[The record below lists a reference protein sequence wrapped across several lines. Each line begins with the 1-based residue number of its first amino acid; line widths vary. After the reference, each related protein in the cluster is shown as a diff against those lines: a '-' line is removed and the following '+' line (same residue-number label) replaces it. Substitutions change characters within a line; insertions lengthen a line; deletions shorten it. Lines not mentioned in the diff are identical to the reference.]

1 MPAQVLV
8 VDDILPNVKVLEA
21 KLAAEY
27 FDVSTAMS
35 GAEALAKMRE
45 SPPDIVLLDVM
56 MPEMD
61 GFEVCRRIKADPR
74 LAIIPVVMVT
84 ALSETSELVR
94 GLEAGADDFLTKPV
108 NDTALFALVRSL
120 VRMKLTL
127 DELRLREETSTRLGV
142 LDTAADGGG
151 VSGRPRILVVEDDPA
166 QATAIVTALADRGEG
181 EVETAGAAAMAA
193 AAAGG
198 FDVVVVSLTMKDF
211 DGLRLCSHLRA
222 QAATRDTAVLILID
236 PDGTAAMVRA
246 LEMGVV
252 DYLVKPVDPAEVVAR
267 TRTQIRRKS
276 YHDRLRARY
285 EMSVAMAVTDSLTG
299 LHNRRYLVGHLE
311 NLVARANA
319 GGKPLSLMMLDIDH
333 FKKVNDEH
341 GHAAGDEVLQAFA
354 DRLRLGV
361 RGIDLATRYGGEE
374 FVVAMPDTSGAIAET
389 VAGRLLKDIGGAPF
403 PVLGGSIEL
412 PVTVSIGVTT
422 SSGGDDSA
430 EQMLARA
437 DEALYAAKEGGR
449 NRMVARYRSDV
460 GGQTGE

>member
-27 FDVSTAMS
+27 FDVSTAMG
-35 GAEALAKMRE
+35 GAEALAKMRQQ
-45 SPPDIVLLDVM
+45 PPDIVLLDVM

-61 GFEVCRRIKADPR
+61 GFEVCRRIKADPL
-74 LAIIPVVMVT
+74 LATIPVVMVT
-84 ALSETSELVR
+84 ALSDASERVR

-108 NDTALFALVRSL
+108 NDTALFARVRSL

-127 DELRLREETSTRLGV
+127 DELRLREETSTQLGV
-142 LDTAADGGG
+142 LDTAGDGPDDRA
-151 VSGRPRILVVEDDPA
+151 RPRMLVVEDDAA
-166 QATAIVTALADRGEG
+166 QAGAIVNALADVGDV
-181 EVETAGAAAMAA
+181 EVEAAGDAAMDRAA
-193 AAAGG
+193 TGA
-198 FDVVVVSLTMKDF
+198 FDVVIVSLTMKDF

-222 QAATRDTAVLILID
+222 TAVTRNTAVLIMID
-236 PDGTAAMVRA
+236 PDGTAALVRG

-252 DYLVKPVDPAEVVAR
+252 DYLVKPVDPAELVAR

-299 LHNRRYLVGHLE
+299 LHNRRYLIGHLE

-319 GGKPLSLMMLDIDH
+319 GGKPVSLMMLDIDH

-374 FVVAMPDTSGAIAET
+374 FVVAMPDTDGEIAEA
-389 VAGRLLKDIGGAPF
+389 VAGRLLRDVGGVPF
-403 PVLGGSIEL
+403 SILDGAVEL

-422 SSGGDDSA
+422 SAGNDDSA
-430 EQMLARA
+430 AEMLARA
-437 DEALYAAKEGGR
+437 DEALYAAKDAGR
-449 NRMVARYRSDV
+449 NRMVARFRADA
-460 GGQTGE
+460 G